1 MQALFGK
8 CCIRMS
14 DPSYQSNHLAV
25 MCPSSGQGWMAAG
38 EKGRVGDIQKQF
50 SCNAPP
56 KF

>member
-56 KF
+56 EF